1 MDDENWTYLDGASAS
16 VIEVSRPA
24 DGGARITI
32 GPRPGLGSFGVV
44 SVHADERTARDL
56 AATLA
61 ADPEDYSTPP
71 RIRRALGEFRLGG
84 GVDPSVS
91 VWRPVAYLEILTG
104 PPDKERVWRVYLRGN
119 ARCELAAYLRA

>member
-1 MDDENWTYLDGASAS
+1 MNTENWTYTDEASAS
-16 VIEVSRPA
+16 VIEVSKPA

-32 GPRPGLGSFGVV
+32 GPRPDLGNFGIV

-71 RIRRALGEFRLGG
+71 RIRRTLGEFRLGG

-104 PPDKERVWRVYLRGN
+104 PPDKERVWRVYLRDN
-119 ARCELAAYLRA
+119 ARRTLAAYLLA